1 MKRLIAVAATAT
13 AMALTVGTAAS
24 ASAATPCR
32 HSGTEVISGSTT
44 NLAIIDA
51 NVPVVPLRARGV
63 VNTRGTISLGGAT
76 NGTSSLDFRAGNLT
90 VKHTQKSSSSNF
102 NPKTCVFSQSEA
114 GVYTVV
120 GGTGR
125 FRDATG
131 HGWFKVNFAIKAPR
145 LKNGQC
151 NTSQSALP
159 VAGKISFL
167 AYGPLSVW

>member
-13 AMALTVGTAAS
+13 AMALTAATAAS
-24 ASAATPCR
+24 ASAATCR
-32 HSGTEVISGSTT
+32 SGTEVISGSTT

-51 NVPVVPLRARGV
+51 NVTVLPLRAHGV
-63 VNTRGTISLGGAT
+63 VTTRGTISLSGPT
-76 NGTSSLDFRAGNLT
+76 NGTSSLDFRAGKLT
-90 VKHTQKSSSSNF
+90 VKHTQKSSGSSF

-131 HGWFKVNFAIKAPR
+131 HGWYKVNFAIKAPR
-145 LKNGQC
+145 LKNGTC
-151 NTSQSALP
+151 NTSPSALP
-159 VAGKISFL
+159 VAGKVSFL